1 MPRKF
6 HKPLLLSIAII
17 GLVSGLILGESN
29 WKPVAQGI
37 PDSGPLITWSLQISK
52 LTFSFLALLMLGK
65 LITLTFFITT
75 NDLRKSLNQIS
86 ARANLLVIISIVVA
100 ITQMAYVLGLKPGST
115 LTPATISTY
124 LFDLTSSR
132 GYLISAV
139 LALVIAL
146 LSLFVK
152 SDNSLIVLILMA
164 GAVIT
169 TPLLNSHSASL
180 GDHSLALTSSITHG
194 LAVSIWVGTLIAL
207 LPHISKTSQELVTK
221 FGALAKWCVVALG
234 VSGIAATYS
243 RLDSISDFWMTGYG
257 RLVIVKFLLFMIALA
272 IAGQI
277 RKQLRSNISVTKFI
291 SIETIFL
298 SLAIGFGVALQN
310 TALSRSGIS
319 FETAAEEILGFE
331 FPPVPGVAEY
341 LFGWHPEWILLTLS
355 TIALILY
362 LSAAQKLKRQEIK
375 WPGGRTTSFVI
386 GIALLAWTSSSG
398 IAKYAMISFSAHMI
412 QHMVLSMIAPIFLVL
427 GAPVTLALR
436 ALPTQ
441 SNHETKNA
449 RDWILSL
456 LESKYA
462 KLVTHPISVLII
474 FTFGLYGMYFTS
486 LFGDLMR
493 SHSGHVFM
501 EIHFLFSG
509 FLFAF
514 MTVGID
520 PAPRKIPYWSKLMMV
535 LMALGLHTFFALAI
549 MQSRT
554 PVGESWYAQVQPPW
568 IFDLLKENYI
578 GGGIAWAIGEIPTLM
593 LAILV
598 AVQWARSDERTANRL
613 DRAAQRDGDQE
624 RKEYNERL
632 ARLNSR
638 DQNN

>member
-1 MPRKF
+1 M
-6 HKPLLLSIAII
+6 
-17 GLVSGLILGESN
+17 
-29 WKPVAQGI
+29 
-37 PDSGPLITWSLQISK
+37 
-52 LTFSFLALLMLGK
+52 
-65 LITLTFFITT
+65 
-75 NDLRKSLNQIS
+75 
-86 ARANLLVIISIVVA
+86 
-100 ITQMAYVLGLKPGST
+100 
-115 LTPATISTY
+115 
-124 LFDLTSSR
+124 
-132 GYLISAV
+132 
-139 LALVIAL
+139 
-146 LSLFVK
+146 
-152 SDNSLIVLILMA
+152 
-164 GAVIT
+164 
-169 TPLLNSHSASL
+169 
-180 GDHSLALTSSITHG
+180 
-194 LAVSIWVGTLIAL
+194 
-207 LPHISKTSQELVTK
+207 
-221 FGALAKWCVVALG
+221 
-234 VSGIAATYS
+234 AATYS
-243 RLDSISDFWMTGYG
+243 RLDSISDFWTTGYG
-257 RLVIVKFLLFMIALA
+257 RLVIIKVLLFIISLA
-272 IAGQI
+272 IADQI
-277 RKQLRSNISVTKFI
+277 RKRITNNLSVTKFV

-310 TALSRSGIS
+310 TALSRTGIA

-355 TIALILY
+355 SIALILY
-362 LSAAQKLKRQEIK
+362 LSAIQKLKRQEIK
-375 WPGGRTTSFVI
+375 WSVGRTTSFVI
-386 GIALLAWTSSSG
+386 GITLLAWTSSSG

-441 SNHETKNA
+441 SNHETKNS

-462 KLVTHPISVLII
+462 KLITHPISVLII

-535 LMALGLHTFFALAI
+535 LIALGLHTFFALAI

-624 RKEYNERL
+624 LKEYNERL
-632 ARLNSR
+632 ARLNTR

>member
-1 MPRKF
+1 M
-6 HKPLLLSIAII
+6 
-17 GLVSGLILGESN
+17 
-29 WKPVAQGI
+29 I
-37 PDSGPLITWSLQISK
+37 P
-52 LTFSFLALLMLGK
+52 
-65 LITLTFFITT
+65 
-75 NDLRKSLNQIS
+75 
-86 ARANLLVIISIVVA
+86 
-100 ITQMAYVLGLKPGST
+100 
-115 LTPATISTY
+115 
-124 LFDLTSSR
+124 
-132 GYLISAV
+132 
-139 LALVIAL
+139 
-146 LSLFVK
+146 
-152 SDNSLIVLILMA
+152 
-164 GAVIT
+164 
-169 TPLLNSHSASL
+169 
-180 GDHSLALTSSITHG
+180 
-194 LAVSIWVGTLIAL
+194 
-207 LPHISKTSQELVTK
+207 
-221 FGALAKWCVVALG
+221 
-234 VSGIAATYS
+234 
-243 RLDSISDFWMTGYG
+243 
-257 RLVIVKFLLFMIALA
+257 
-272 IAGQI
+272 
-277 RKQLRSNISVTKFI
+277 
-291 SIETIFL
+291 
-298 SLAIGFGVALQN
+298 
-310 TALSRSGIS
+310 
-319 FETAAEEILGFE
+319 
-331 FPPVPGVAEY
+331 
-341 LFGWHPEWILLTLS
+341 
-355 TIALILY
+355 
-362 LSAAQKLKRQEIK
+362 
-375 WPGGRTTSFVI
+375 
-386 GIALLAWTSSSG
+386 
-398 IAKYAMISFSAHMI
+398 FSAHMI

-462 KLVTHPISVLII
+462 KLITHPISVLII

-535 LMALGLHTFFALAI
+535 LIALGLHTFFALAI

-624 RKEYNERL
+624 LKEYNERL
-632 ARLNSR
+632 ARLNTR

>member
-1 MPRKF
+1 MPIKF
-6 HKPLLLSIAII
+6 HKPGLLLLAII
-17 GLVSGLILGESN
+17 GLVTGLILGDSN
-29 WKPVAQGI
+29 WKPVAEGI
-37 PDSGPLITWSLQISK
+37 PDSGPVIAWILQISK
-52 LTFSFLALLMLGK
+52 LIFSFLALLILGK
-65 LITLTFFITT
+65 IITLTFFIKS

-86 ARANLLVIISIVVA
+86 AFANILVIVSIVIA
-100 ITQMAYVLGLKPGST
+100 ITQMAYVLGLKPGSS
-115 LTPATISTY
+115 LTGSTISTY

-139 LALVIAL
+139 IAL
-146 LSLFVK
+146 LIAFLTLFVK
-152 SDNSLIVLILMA
+152 TDNSLFFLILLT
-164 GAVIT
+164 GAAIT

-180 GDHSLALTSSITHG
+180 GDHSLALTSSIAHG
-194 LAVSIWVGTLIAL
+194 LAVSIWVGTLLAL
-207 LPHISKTSQELVTK
+207 LPHISKTGPELVIK
-221 FGALAKWCVVALG
+221 FGLLAKWCVLALG
-234 VSGIAATYS
+234 ISGLAATYS

-257 RLVIVKFLLFMIALA
+257 RLVIIKVFLFISALA

-277 RKQLRSNISVTKFI
+277 RKQITQNTSVFKFI
-291 SIETIFL
+291 TVETIFL

-310 TALSRSGIS
+310 TALSRSGIA
-319 FETAAEEILGFE
+319 FETAAEEVLGFE
-331 FPPVPGVAEY
+331 FPPVPGLSEY
-341 LFGWHPEWILLTLS
+341 LFGWHPEWILLTL
-355 TIALILY
+355 ALTALSLY
-362 LSAAQKLKRQEIK
+362 LVAVRKLKQLEIN
-375 WPGGRTTSFVI
+375 WSPGRTTSFLI
-386 GIALLAWTSSSG
+386 GIVLLVWTSSSG

-436 ALPTQ
+436 ALPATAK
-441 SNHETKNA
+441 NETKNA
-449 RDWILSL
+449 REWILSL
-456 LESKYA
+456 LDSKYA
-462 KLVTHPISVLII
+462 KLISHPISVLVI
-474 FTFGLYGMYFTS
+474 FTFGLYGLYFTS

-509 FLFAF
+509 FLFSF

-535 LMALGLHTFFALAI
+535 LLALGLHTFFALAI

-554 PVGESWYAQVQPPW
+554 PVGDSWYAQVQPPW

-598 AVQWARSDERTANRL
+598 AFQWARSDERTANRL
-613 DRAAQRDGDQE
+613 DRAAQRDGDQDL
-624 RKEYNERL
+624 KNYNERL
-632 ARLNSR
+632 AKLNAR
-638 DQNN
+638 DQEN